1 MVLIRVGFFNAKGAK
16 VGAKGAKEEHGLW
29 QWVYRAWL
37 QTRYNF
43 ESCINLTI
51 AMKKYLFSITL
62 ASLLIESFNIAS
74 INAMPFSQISIK
86 ANSVVGDADTSP
98 AKILNGNWEGTYVCG
113 QGLTKL
119 KLILQA
125 ENDHKV
131 NAIFNFS
138 AHDSNPS
145 VPSGSFRM
153 KGTYQLFDVP
163 EAYNLLELKATSWL
177 ERPNGYETVDL
188 LGTIIDAGKK
198 IVGRVNTPNCSNFEL
213 IKRD

>member
-1 MVLIRVGFFNAKGAK
+1 
-16 VGAKGAKEEHGLW
+16 
-29 QWVYRAWL
+29 
-37 QTRYNF
+37 
-43 ESCINLTI
+43 
-51 AMKKYLFSITL
+51 MKKYLFSITL

-86 ANSVVGDADTSP
+86 ANSVVGEADTSP

-125 ENDHKV
+125 ENDHNV

-138 AHDSNPS
+138 AHYSNPS

-153 KGTYQLFDVP
+153 KGTYQEFDDLP
-163 EAYNLLELKATSWL
+163 EGSNLLDLKATSWV
-177 ERPNGYETVDL
+177 ERSNGYETVDL

-198 IVGRVNTPNCSNFEL
+198 IVGRVDTPNCSNFEL